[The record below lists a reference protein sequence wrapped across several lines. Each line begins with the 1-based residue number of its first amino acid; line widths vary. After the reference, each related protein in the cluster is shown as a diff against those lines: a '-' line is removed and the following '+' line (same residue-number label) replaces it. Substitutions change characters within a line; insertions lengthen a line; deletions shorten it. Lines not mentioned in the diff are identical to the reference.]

1 MMKVL
6 KGNVCSMTQLEG
18 SMVKDYVLE
27 ETLGFVTKN
36 FHEFGH
42 VSKIIW
48 DIKEGVFGEV
58 LEGISTKVVLNP
70 IL

>member
-1 MMKVL
+1 VL
-6 KGNVCSMTQLEG
+6 K
-18 SMVKDYVLE
+18 
-27 ETLGFVTKN
+27 ETLGFVTKY

-48 DIKEGVFGEV
+48 DIKEWVFGEV
-58 LEGISTKVVLNP
+58 LECIPTKVVLSP

>member
-1 MMKVL
+1 MA
-6 KGNVCSMTQLEG
+6 QLEG
-18 SMVKDYVLE
+18 SMVKDYVLK
-27 ETLGFVTKN
+27 ETLGFVTKH

-42 VSKIIW
+42 ISKIIW

-58 LEGISTKVVLNP
+58 LESILTKVVLSP